1 MALGQNMHSVFQFGL
16 CEQLPEV
23 SRQTQRN
30 FGATCTACALLDPSE
45 HKTGCRLGK
54 RQQRRISSCA
64 LISTE
69 VAMGSL
75 LSVSHFSLPVEFS

>member
-23 SRQTQRN
+23 SGQTQRN